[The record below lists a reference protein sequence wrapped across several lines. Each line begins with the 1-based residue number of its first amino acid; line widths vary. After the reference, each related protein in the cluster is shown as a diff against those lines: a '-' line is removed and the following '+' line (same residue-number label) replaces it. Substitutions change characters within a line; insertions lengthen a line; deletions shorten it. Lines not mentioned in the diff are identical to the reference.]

1 LHAAE
6 GIEIVLTHLIL
17 IEVLAAHVHLVAHHR
32 IWLAHALHSKLLLL
46 SHHVILHLA
55 RWRHLRHLVIHQWIH
70 LLIHAH
76 LHAAALHH
84 HLLLPHHCHLLLL
97 HL

>member
-1 LHAAE
+1 MHATE
-6 GIEIVLTHLIL
+6 GIEIVLTHRIL
-17 IEVLAAHVHLVAHHR
+17 IEVLSHVHLVAHHR

-55 RWRHLRHLVIHQWIH
+55 HWRHLRHLIIHEWH

-76 LHAAALHH
+76 LHAAAALHP